1 MNNLNNKSQTLSVQQ
16 ATKVRIPWV
25 KGDTI
30 NDWDETCAWAL
41 EQFGLPGNKFT
52 THPTEEYMDFY
63 FVDERDAI
71 IFELRWG

>member
-1 MNNLNNKSQTLSVQQ
+1 
-16 ATKVRIPWV
+16 V